1 MEPKALCVQGKH
13 STHSATPLASIFDIF
28 TFFFFF
34 GVFNRSFSCVVTSD
48 RNFCPFPSSFAT
60 HNSSLSSCYCFSFM
74 GMGPKLLESAVW
86 LRPPSSHLRP
96 APPQNCS
103 ASPLG
108 NHCHPTLAVLQVGK
122 LGSSTLVVSATLS
135 LLGPKLRIFI
145 ELGQEEEKCFLKQTA
160 FGFGIF
166 NELFP
171 SWFL

>member
-1 MEPKALCVQGKH
+1 MQGKH
-13 STHSATPLASIFDIF
+13 STHWALPPASMFGIF
-28 TFFFFF
+28 TLFWSLLTSLSIVWSLEIGFFVPLLP
-34 GVFNRSFSCVVTSD
+34 GWPHITVVCRHVIVSLPWVWD
-48 RNFCPFPSSFAT
+48 PSSW
-60 HNSSLSSCYCFSFM
+60 SV
-74 GMGPKLLESAVW
+74 VW

-96 APPQNCS
+96 APPQSCS
-103 ASPLG
+103 APPLG
-108 NHCHPTLAVLQVGK
+108 NHSHSTLAELQVGK
-122 LGSSTLVVSATLS
+122 LGSSTLFVSATLS